1 MALTAIPVSKLAKI
15 AKEIKAGNKVL
26 KGVDLTEKELK
37 LLNDAGYFEEAV
49 VKETTIVDE
58 KANAVEYGE
67 HIGKNG
73 NKKILKPNVE
83 YVDGNGYKYTT
94 DDLGRINNTS
104 GELNLGQGTRNS
116 YAQRTVGGADRLP
129 TDDGGHLIA
138 SQFNGSGQIDNLI
151 PQNSGINRA
160 GGEWYNMEKSWSDA
174 LKSGSKVEV
183 NIKPNYNLNSVRP
196 DSFNVEYWIDG
207 EKFIKFIRNP

>member
-1 MALTAIPVSKLAKI
+1 MDLQMF
-15 AKEIKAGNKVL
+15 GNK
-26 KGVDLTEKELK
+26 GSS
-37 LLNDAGYFEEAV
+37 AGS
-49 VKETTIVDE
+49 TG
-58 KANAVEYGE
+58 AVEYGE

-73 NKKILKPNVE
+73 NKKILKPDVE

-94 DDLGRINNTS
+94 DEIGRINNTS

-160 GGEWYNMEKSWSDA
+160 GGEWYNMEKTWSDA

-183 NIKPNYNLNSVRP
+183 NIKSNYNLNSVRP
-196 DSFNVEYWIDG
+196 DNFNVEYWIDG